1 MSTSTDHRPQW
12 HVMRDLKRPNSLRPA
27 YKELSE
33 KDFEVF
39 TPMHW
44 QIKQERGKRVCRQVP
59 FLPDLLFVHA
69 SRAQLDP
76 LVESIPTLQ
85 YRYVRGGRFRE
96 GMVVPDAD
104 MQRFM
109 RAVASSPSLRYLA
122 PAELT
127 PDTLGAQV
135 TIVGGP
141 LDGYEGRLLK
151 LRGSHK
157 RRLIVEIPHLLAA
170 AVEVCPE
177 FVRITEPAR
186 TRPPRRG
193 TDKP

>member
-1 MSTSTDHRPQW
+1 MNPPQEDRLQW
-12 HVMRDLKRPNSLRPA
+12 HVMRDLKRPNSLHPA

-39 TPMHW
+39 TPLHW
-44 QIKQERGKRVCRQVP
+44 QIKTERGKRVCRQVP

-69 SRAQLDP
+69 TRAQLDP

-85 YRYVRGGRFRE
+85 YRYVRGGRYRE

-104 MQRFM
+104 MDRFM
-109 RAVASSPSLRYLA
+109 RAVASSPSARYLT
-122 PAELT
+122 PDELT
-127 PDTLGAQV
+127 PAALGAQV

-151 LRGSHK
+151 MRGSRK
-157 RRLIVEIPHLLAA
+157 RRLIVEIPRLLAA

-177 FVRITEPAR
+177 FVRIGVSR
-186 TRPPRRG
+186 TQPPCPDTDRP
-193 TDKP
+193 